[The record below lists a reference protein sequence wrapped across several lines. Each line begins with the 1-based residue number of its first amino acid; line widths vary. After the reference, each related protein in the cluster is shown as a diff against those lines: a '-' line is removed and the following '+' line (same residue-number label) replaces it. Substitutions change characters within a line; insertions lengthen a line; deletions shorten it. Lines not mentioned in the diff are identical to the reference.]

1 MIEVIAIDGAPVSM
15 AGDYFET
22 LIYCDAPEMVKA
34 YLQEVFDFDA
44 IEWHSGEQPFI
55 EIKAQQFLPDTLC
68 EELRAFQEVKSIKK
82 RAPVLP
88 IMARKNVT
96 IPFYQRN
103 ITAQKVGYCIKTPIF
118 GALLRQW
125 MDRLGGHLQ
134 WAVRG

>member
-22 LIYCDAPEMVKA
+22 LIYCDAPKMVKA
-34 YLQEVFDFDA
+34 YLQEVFDFDS
-44 IEWHSGEQPFI
+44 IKWHSGEQPFI

-118 GALLRQW
+118 GAS
-125 MDRLGGHLQ
+125 LQ
-134 WAVRG
+134 MFFTIICQMF